1 MDKVTA
7 IRLVEPSVIDTT
19 VVLALKR
26 SMGERRCRTAVDGII
41 FEITDALCTIERTVV
56 AGTRDGLQD
65 QIDRLRDLANQVG
78 LVCMVD
84 VSADL
89 MDCLERGDDIALAAV
104 AHRLVRLGEDGLFAL
119 IEFTDRSIV

>member
-7 IRLVEPSVIDTT
+7 IRLAEPSVIDTT

-26 SMGERRCRTAVDGII
+26 SMGERHCRTVVDGVI

-56 AGTRDGLQD
+56 SEDHEGLRE
-65 QIDRLRDLANQVG
+65 QIDRLQDLAAQVG
-78 LVCMVD
+78 LICMVD

-89 MDCLERGDDIALAAV
+89 IDCFERGDRIALAAV